1 MRLSIILTL
10 AMVATTGCHLKEVP
24 VDPASRHGEVAW
36 RDDFPAASRDAAL
49 LSKPM
54 LLVMVAGP
62 KDDGC

>member
-1 MRLSIILTL
+1 MKLSILLAL
-10 AMVATTGCHLKEVP
+10 AMVATGCHLKEVP
-24 VDPASRHGEVAW
+24 VDPASRHDEVAW